1 MADNYTAGATLA
13 SRTVS
18 AFPISIGTSL
28 AFESVFFPRQPS
40 YDPERQIPNRV
51 EVTQYQSCWINVLT
65 LIRNITGA
73 VEKEVM
79 QHASTSDITDTLC
92 EEIEVIESLFQNEGM
107 GVCKPY
113 FYHSTYR
120 DLRRI
125 SVPAFSLRG
134 QNTPNQLAYQAMVD
148 KVLREME
155 RRTDQLRTFHDTIK
169 PPMKDKGLIL
179 THLPYDLLSQKSFEQ
194 LDLLESHTGILKTKH
209 TWNTKYSPMA
219 GKSFA
224 SLPFHR
230 KLLMIFGD
238 RYLIKPM
245 AGKIREAILE
255 CADKRHWT
263 PLTTEDKVKLDL
275 SIDFKDPMHIQVFAA
290 L

>member
-1 MADNYTAGATLA
+1 MADNYVAGTTLA

-18 AFPISIGTSL
+18 AFPLSIGTSL

-51 EVTQYQSCWINVLT
+51 EVVQYQSCWINVLT

-79 QHASTSDITDTLC
+79 QHATPSAIADTLC
-92 EEIEVIESLFQNEGM
+92 EEIEVIESLFQHEGM

-113 FYHSTYR
+113 FYHSTYK
-120 DLRRI
+120 DLRKIR
-125 SVPAFSLRG
+125 VPGFGLRDPST
-134 QNTPNQLAYQAMVD
+134 QNQLAYQAMVD
-148 KVLREME
+148 NVLREMD
-155 RRTDQLRTFHDTIK
+155 RRTDQIRTFNDTIK
-169 PPMKDKGLIL
+169 PPMKDKGLIV

-209 TWNTKYSPMA
+209 AWNSKYSPMA

-230 KLLMIFGD
+230 KLLLIFGD

-245 AGKIREAILE
+245 AGKIREAVLE
-255 CADKRHWT
+255 CADKRNWT

-275 SIDFKDPMHIQVFAA
+275 SIDFKDPVHIQVFAA